1 MWYET
6 LWWAFG
12 CAVYF
17 AMIAGIAWAIDFDIA
32 FGLVLGLLFAWMV
45 VWSILSIIIAKHFH
59 RKEEIWLAARRKE
72 PELAAQM
79 TREGQ
84 AEIARQ
90 RRESRRASRRPSE
103 RDHHHHAALSA
114 VRQEAAGR
122 DSAETVVDEDPH
134 PAPVR
139 Q

>member
-6 LWWAFG
+6 LFWAFG

-17 AMIAGIAWAIDFDIA
+17 AMVAGIAWAVRFDIA

-45 VWSILSIIIAKHFH
+45 TWSVLSIVIAKHFH
-59 RKEEIWLAARRKE
+59 KKEETWLAARRKE

-84 AEIARQ
+84 RERRQ
-90 RRESRRASRRPSE
+90 SQRSHSRPKESSVNEKDYRSPVKYDGRQDPT
-103 RDHHHHAALSA
+103 
-114 VRQEAAGR
+114 VRVQEG
-122 DSAETVVDEDPH
+122 
-134 PAPVR
+134 PVHS
-139 Q
+139 